1 MSLNVIKYLI
11 PSLKSLVNGTARDHD
26 VALIIKAAQQFGTIR
41 LLQIIRKHPGNI
53 EIYPHNISSI
63 ALDFIA
69 ELFQRD
75 EENKFFEIAEYF
87 TEERNIDKL
96 SDEEILDEFRT
107 IIFSKLNDGII
118 RLYRDRDPFLAKIIR
133 NLKIAVKKSNRFY
146 LFNRFG
152 DLYIGDHTTDLDE
165 SKGVYPIDSLEKEF
179 HFGNARSNKV
189 IDYLETI
196 FTTLHQSE
204 YRKFYSLM
212 DVAFIIKRIVSRH
225 NDSFQTLFQLD
236 EDLHD
241 IDVRSIV
248 NSSLVELK
256 EELHLKYVVKNKLDE
271 IEFSGFYNALNEFVE
286 RTYIFTDGHDLSH
299 FDYLKNHMPTITHE
313 EYRRHHRVYFEY
325 MTKLAKKHIESNLK
339 ELLY

>member
-1 MSLNVIKYLI
+1 MTSLSKILI
-11 PSLKSLVNGTARDHD
+11 PSLKSVIMGTARKHEIS
-26 VALIIKAAQQFGTIR
+26 LLIKAAQQFGTIR

-87 TEERNIDKL
+87 TEERDIEIL

-133 NLKIAVKKSNRFY
+133 NLKIAIKKSNRFY

-152 DLYIGDHTTDLDE
+152 DLYIGDQMTDLEE
-165 SKGVYPIDSLEKEF
+165 SKSIYPLDGLEKEF
-179 HFGNARSNKV
+179 HFGNAKSNKV

-196 FTTLHQSE
+196 FTILHQSE

-248 NSSLVELK
+248 NSSLAELK
-256 EELHLKYVVKNKLDE
+256 EILYFKYVAKKKIDE
-271 IEFSGFYNALNEFVE
+271 KEYSALYGALNEFVE

-299 FDYLKNHMPTITHE
+299 FDYLRNQLPTITHE
-313 EYRRHHRVYFEY
+313 EYRKHHRVYFEY